1 MSGHSVSARWTRF
14 GRQTDGIR
22 RRIEAGFLAVAL
34 AGGLGGCASAPPAEE
49 ELPSAEVLYQR
60 GLSHLESGG
69 RILWFFPSSD
79 NAKAIEAFQ
88 QIIDNYPYS
97 DQAVLAELKIAD
109 AYFLDEKYD
118 EALSYY
124 RDFSELHPNH
134 DQVPYTLLRAARC
147 HYEQSRDSVRD
158 QTATRAA
165 VGFLDTL
172 LSKHGASPQAVE
184 GRSMW
189 IELRTRLAEH
199 ELEIAEF
206 YEDREEY
213 QSAAERYQ
221 QVLARYPGLG
231 LEADT
236 LDRLGR
242 CYQELHLEQQAKQ
255 TFELIARSRAT
266 ADVAAGAADQVPS
279 AQ

>member
-1 MSGHSVSARWTRF
+1 MSHCSISRHRH
-14 GRQTDGIR
+14 RM
-22 RRIEAGFLAVAL
+22 AL
-34 AGGLGGCASAPPAEE
+34 AAGLVLGGLLGACASAPPVEE
-49 ELPSAEVLYQR
+49 ELPSAEILFQR
-60 GLSHLESGG
+60 GLAYLDNGG
-69 RILWFFPSSD
+69 RVLWFFPSSD

-88 QIIDNYPYS
+88 QIVDNYPYS

-147 HYEQSRDSVRD
+147 HYEQSRDAVRD
-158 QTATRAA
+158 QTPTHAA

-172 LSKHGASPQAVE
+172 LSKHSSAPEAVE
-184 GRSMW
+184 GRAMW
-189 IELRTRLAEH
+189 IELSTRLAEH

-213 QSAAERYQ
+213 QSAADRYR

-231 LEADT
+231 IEADA
-236 LDRLGR
+236 LERLAR
-242 CYQELHLEQQAKQ
+242 CYEALNLDNEERQ
-255 TFELIARSRAT
+255 TVDQLARQRGP
-266 ADVAAGAADQVPS
+266 ADVAAAAADQVQS